1 MNELLIDEIGD
12 KLGISG
18 ILTQQS
24 INLVLDYGF
33 NLFAGIVTLTIG
45 IWLSRKAGAATRKW
59 LTRIDRLDP
68 TLVPMLGAL
77 VRYAGLTLTI
87 VISLSTFGIE
97 TTSVIAVLGAAGI
110 AIGLALQGTL
120 SNVAAGLMLLLL
132 RPFKI
137 GDWVEAADISGTV
150 REIGLFTTVIDTFD
164 NVYISIPNSSIWTS
178 KITNHA
184 RYGTRRLDLDIGIG
198 YGSSLDAAEK
208 ALLSLADDDRVLAT
222 PAPKFLVVGYGD
234 SAINVRLR
242 AFARYDDFFSLYW
255 DLNRKLKDVLDSH
268 NVEIP
273 FPQRVIHQSSSPKDR
288 E

>member
-1 MNELLIDEIGD
+1 MNELLIDEIGE

-18 ILTQQS
+18 IMTHQS
-24 INLVLDYGF
+24 INLVLDYGL
-33 NLFAGIVTLTIG
+33 NLIAGIVTLTIG
-45 IWLSRKAGAATRKW
+45 IWLSRKAGSATRSW

-87 VISLSTFGIE
+87 VISLSTFGVE

-110 AIGLALQGTL
+110 EIGLALQGTL

-164 NVYISIPNSSIWTS
+164 CLDCSIQISGVSNHIAIC
-178 KITNHA
+178 KVTN
-184 RYGTRRLDLDIGIG
+184 Y
-198 YGSSLDAAEK
+198 
-208 ALLSLADDDRVLAT
+208 
-222 PAPKFLVVGYGD
+222 
-234 SAINVRLR
+234 
-242 AFARYDDFFSLYW
+242 
-255 DLNRKLKDVLDSH
+255 
-268 NVEIP
+268 
-273 FPQRVIHQSSSPKDR
+273 
-288 E
+288 

>member
-18 ILTQQS
+18 IMTQQS

-33 NLFAGIVTLTIG
+33 NLIAGIVTLTIG
-45 IWLSRKAGAATRKW
+45 IWLSRKAGSATRSW

-87 VISLSTFGIE
+87 VISLSTFGVE

-184 RYGTRRLDLDIGIG
+184 EPVRDI
-198 YGSSLDAAEK
+198 K
-208 ALLSLADDDRVLAT
+208 
-222 PAPKFLVVGYGD
+222 KFEFITCQITHD
-234 SAINVRLR
+234 K
-242 AFARYDDFFSLYW
+242 W
-255 DLNRKLKDVLDSH
+255 
-268 NVEIP
+268 
-273 FPQRVIHQSSSPKDR
+273 
-288 E
+288 